1 MDPSKQPT
9 EKTKLQLIQA
19 QVNDVISIVQENIS
33 KTIDRGDELQELQ
46 GRTEDLEASA
56 DRFKHGARDVRKRMC
71 WNNIKMNFLIAFI
84 AIMILLVIIV
94 GAVCGSGLC
103 IPHGS
108 NPPIEPT
115 SVPTVTPTPKF

>member
-9 EKTKLQLIQA
+9 EKTKLQLVQD
-19 QVNDVISIVQENIS
+19 QVNGVISIMQENIS
-33 KTIDRGDELQELQ
+33 KAIDRGDQLEGLQ
-46 GRTEDLEASA
+46 GKTEDLEANA

-71 WNNIKMNFLIAFI
+71 WNNIKMNLLIAFI

-94 GAVCGSGLC
+94 GAACGSGLC

-115 SVPTVTPTPKF
+115 SAPTMTPTPKF